1 MSLTKIISVV
11 FFIIALVLAGYLAY
25 SIKFKIDED
34 KRIARQ
40 EKQVIDKLKMIRDAE
55 IAYQSVMGS
64 YTGDWDTLVNFLDT
78 GTMYLTQRSEE
89 IISLNYGVDS
99 VVVTIDTIGQ
109 VPVKD
114 SMFVIKEPVP
124 SLIRGE
130 IESIDVTNGQSVKKG
145 DVLYTVRNLK
155 GKSLK
160 MRAPVDATVKDIN
173 YDTGQQVETE
183 EPVVEISYPRINN
196 IENLPYLPNH
206 KGNEKFDLFAGKIV
220 RGNVVVSVFEAKDTD
235 PVDPKRR
242 KKEGPGPLKV
252 GSRTDVSIS
261 GNWE

>member
-1 MSLTKIISVV
+1 MSLSKIISIV
-11 FFIIALVLAGYLAY
+11 FFIIAIVLAGYLAY

-40 EKQVIDKLKMIRDAE
+40 EKQVIDKLKMVRDGE
-55 IAYQSVMGS
+55 IAYQTVMGN
-64 YTGDWDTLVNFLDT
+64 YTGSWDTLVNFLDT
-78 GTMYLTQRSEE
+78 GTMYITQRSEQ

-99 VVVTIDTIGQ
+99 VVVTIDTIGHIS
-109 VPVKD
+109 VKD

-124 SLIRGE
+124 SLLSGE
-130 IESIDVTNGQSVKKG
+130 IESIDVSEGQTVKKG
-145 DVLYTVRNLK
+145 DVLYSVMNEK

-160 MRAPVDATVKDIN
+160 MRAPVDATIKLIN
-173 YDTGQQVETE
+173 NKPGDKVETE
-183 EPVVEISYPRINN
+183 EGVVVVAYPRIENVK
-196 IENLPYLPNH
+196 NLPYLPNN
-206 KGNEKFDLFAGKIV
+206 KENKKFDLFAGKIV

-235 PVDPKRR
+235 PVNPIRK